1 MLVVVGNQPVLD
13 KKKASDSHPVAH
25 IVLHTAA
32 CNVAASAV
40 AVVAFAAGAAVVF
53 SSCNPVNI
61 VCGSSLNWVSAFPAG
76 HQVVAAA
83 VAQMAVDTGES
94 YYFADMVGE
103 DVEDGWLDWDHID
116 SAQEGKHNPFAAD
129 PEVQQWQLLWL
140 LLLL

>member
-1 MLVVVGNQPVLD
+1 MY
-13 KKKASDSHPVAH
+13 SHVPLEMEFHHPKHSTRSQKRCILPH

-116 SAQEGKHNPFAAD
+116 SAQEGKHN
-129 PEVQQWQLLWL
+129 L
-140 LLLL
+140 